1 MAFMFFEC
9 CIYFKKLDLR
19 VFFCKKTTS
28 AFNVPSIGLFSLFF
42 STTGDW
48 FLQVEFQLK
57 S

>member
-1 MAFMFFEC
+1 MVFMFFEC